1 MDTASLRA
9 LAHPARLKMLAELR
23 SHGPATVGRLAD
35 RLGLAAGSASYH
47 LRTLAEHGLVV
58 ERATPPDGHPQD
70 GRTRWWEAAQRTT
83 TWEPSGHRDD
93 PEAAA
98 ASRDLEAA
106 IIEGYRERAL
116 AALDL
121 RPDLP
126 APWQDV
132 AYLGDDRLTL
142 TLAEAEQLRAEL
154 DELLERWSAR
164 PASTDGAETRPV
176 MLVVQSYPDLLG

>member
-9 LAHPARLKMLAELR
+9 LAHPVRLKMLAELR
-23 SHGPATVGRLAD
+23 SHGPATVGRLAE

-58 ERATPPDGHPQD
+58 ELTTPPDGHSQD
-70 GRTRWWEAAQRTT
+70 RRTRWWDAAHRTT
-83 TWEPSGHRDD
+83 TWEPGDHRHD

-98 ASRDLEAA
+98 ASRDLEAT
-106 IIEGYRERAL
+106 IIDGYRERAL

-142 TLAEAEQLRAEL
+142 TLAEAEQLRGEL
-154 DELLERWSAR
+154 EELLERWSAR
-164 PASTDGAETRPV
+164 PAPVAPAETRPV